1 MKILLP
7 INCSFNV
14 KLYFSTN
21 KAILIFKQPVVLNYG
36 ASVKAF
42 KWNIGRQVCRAAHYI
57 WYVDHAIDLCNTH
70 THEQKNVQGVKIFLT
85 HANVCSFLCWL
96 INRQLLEK
104 DCKVDALMVY
114 EEKTSTR
121 QYYLLWNY
129 TSCVHFWLDCDKWDL
144 VCTYMKVKPN

>member
-57 WYVDHAIDLCNTH
+57 GYVDHAIDLCNTH
-70 THEQKNVQGVKIFLT
+70 TYKWTRMYGVKIFLT
-85 HANVCSFLCWL
+85 HANVCSYTCWF
-96 INRQLLEK
+96 INRLLLKRIIKLTHGKGGENINPAISIVK
-104 DCKVDALMVY
+104 LTK
-114 EEKTSTR
+114 
-121 QYYLLWNY
+121 
-129 TSCVHFWLDCDKWDL
+129 CVHFWWIVDDDSWKS
-144 VCTYMKVKPN
+144 CTYKKVKRN

>member
-57 WYVDHAIDLCNTH
+57 GYVDHAIDLCNTH
-70 THEQKNVQGVKIFLT
+70 THMYTRIHGVKIFLE
-85 HANVCSFLCWL
+85 HVIVCSNFRESMQRQFLK
-96 INRQLLEK
+96 RLEI
-104 DCKVDALMVY
+104 DA
-114 EEKTSTR
+114 R
-121 QYYLLWNY
+121 
-129 TSCVHFWLDCDKWDL
+129 
-144 VCTYMKVKPN
+144 